1 MWLLAEIPRRA
12 RYGNPARQKRIHA
25 LGVLVPGGFD
35 GVGKTLLGGVFAVFA
50 RQNIGGLSGLGPRK
64 GGQNVV
70 RLCEIHGAADSRN
83 TRGLGP

>member
-1 MWLLAEIPRRA
+1 MERLP
-12 RYGNPARQKRIHA
+12 PP
-25 LGVLVPGGFD
+25 GVLVPGGFD
-35 GVGKTLLGGVFAVFA
+35 GVGKTLLGAVFAVFA

-83 TRGLGP
+83 DGGP